1 MVSPMINKIYLSEKT
16 ISRVREELRK
26 KTFVLLDDFF
36 EREIC
41 KELTDDLKKRKFKH
55 FRVVDEFSF
64 SFSKINKKI
73 VKFFANENFLG
84 FLQKISGKKVKSLSL
99 DARKFQHID
108 YTLIKNSLEKEK
120 GFIFLFFVCDNWR
133 KEFGGNKIFSIN
145 GENIIFT
152 PMGNSIVFLNLNK
165 KTKSFYQ
172 YVNSLSKRKE
182 FFVIEGR
189 INFKRF

>member
-1 MVSPMINKIYLSEKT
+1 MINKIYLSEKT
-16 ISRVREELRK
+16 ISKVREELRK

-36 EREIC
+36 DENFYFLLKSEILRKKFSKKKIPDQYSFSEAENC
-41 KELTDDLKKRKFKH
+41 RKFEKIFLSPQFLEFLEETFDLKIKKI
-55 FRVVDEFSF
+55 EFSM
-64 SFSKINKKI
+64 
-73 VKFFANENFLG
+73 
-84 FLQKISGKKVKSLSL
+84 
-99 DARKFQHID
+99 RKFQHID